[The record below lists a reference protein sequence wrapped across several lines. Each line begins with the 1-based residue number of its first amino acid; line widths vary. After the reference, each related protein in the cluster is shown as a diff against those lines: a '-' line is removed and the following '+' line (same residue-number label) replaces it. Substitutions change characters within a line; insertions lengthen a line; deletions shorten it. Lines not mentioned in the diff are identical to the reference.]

1 MASFL
6 PEGTLLQTDYNRQT
20 LGSEQLLRR
29 AYEEGRILESVA
41 LMCDP
46 AHNVIV
52 DIPGAEAVIPRTE
65 GALGIA
71 EGVTRDIALLARVN
85 KPVCFIITDISRS
98 PEGRLR
104 YTLSRAAAQKRCSE
118 QYVSRLTAG
127 DVIPARVTH
136 LENFGAFVDIGC
148 GIPSLIPIDCISV
161 SRISHPS
168 DRFYNGQYIHAAV
181 KSVEGSR
188 ICLTHRELL
197 GTWEQNC
204 ARFEVG
210 ATVTGIVRSIESYGV
225 FIELAPNLAGLAEP
239 HEGLA
244 VGQTVTVGIKAIK
257 PEKMKLKLVII
268 DTDHTRRPPKSIIYY
283 INKGHINHWRYS
295 PADSAKLI
303 ESTFDR

>member
-1 MASFL
+1 M
-6 PEGTLLQTDYNRQT
+6 LQTDYNRRVIC
-20 LGSEQLLRR
+20 SEQLMRD
-29 AYEEGRILESVA
+29 AYEEGRILESTA

-46 AHNVIV
+46 DHNVIV
-52 DIPGAEAVIPRTE
+52 DIPNAKAVIPRTE

-85 KPVCFIITDISRS
+85 KPVCFTITEISRT
-98 PEGRLR
+98 EDGRTR
-104 YTLSRAAAQKRCSE
+104 YTLSRAAAQRRCRE
-118 QYVSRLTAG
+118 HYVSRLTAG

-136 LENFGAFVDIGC
+136 MENFGAFVDIGC

-161 SRISHPS
+161 SRISHPA
-168 DRFYNGQYIHAAV
+168 DRFYNGQYIYAVV
-181 KSVEGSR
+181 KSVEGGR
-188 ICLTHRELL
+188 VCLTHRELL

-239 HEGLA
+239 HEGLT

-257 PEKMKLKLVII
+257 PDKMKLKLAII
-268 DTDHTRRPPKSIIYY
+268 DTDHTHRPQRSMLYY
-283 INKGHINHWRYS
+283 IKRGHLTHWQYS
-295 PADSAKLI
+295 PADCTKTV
-303 ESTFDR
+303 ETTFER